1 MSCMAKHILF
11 RLKVIYM
18 GFSEFWSGEGLFRL
32 GATSRVSGIFTF
44 GCLKTIKNSL
54 LDTFSGP
61 DGSVLS
67 AGVRKTDT
75 RDRVRLWF

>member
-1 MSCMAKHILF
+1 MVKHIF
-11 RLKVIYM
+11 WQRKVLYM
-18 GFSEFWSGEGLFRL
+18 GFSEFWSGERLFRL

-44 GCLKTIKNSL
+44 ECLKTIKNSL

-67 AGVRKTDT
+67 AGARKTDT